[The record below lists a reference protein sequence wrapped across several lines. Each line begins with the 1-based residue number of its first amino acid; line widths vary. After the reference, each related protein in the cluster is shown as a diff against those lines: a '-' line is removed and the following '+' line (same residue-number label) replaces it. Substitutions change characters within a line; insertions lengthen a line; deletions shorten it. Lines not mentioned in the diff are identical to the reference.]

1 MSEYIIEWSGIGADM
16 TDMLN
21 NHVPPCLWPK
31 RIRKDRRRERIVR
44 CRDCKYANED
54 GDECVYFAAWEPL
67 PGGDEFRDVYV
78 DVEPNGF
85 CAWAERRQA

>member
-1 MSEYIIEWSGIGADM
+1 MSEYIIELDSKHSIAL
-16 TDMLN
+16 MLA
-21 NHVPPCLWPK
+21 LAEEA
-31 RIRKDRRRERIVR
+31 RGGDAIRGEVVR

-67 PGGDEFRDVYV
+67 PEGDEFRDVYV

-85 CAWAERRQA
+85 CAWGIKK

>member
-31 RIRKDRRRERIVR
+31 RIREDRRRERIVR
-44 CRDCKYANED
+44 CRDCTHYELGELGQGYCIWEYYTD
-54 GDECVYFAAWEPL
+54 WECEP
-67 PGGDEFRDVYV
+67 D
-78 DVEPNGF
+78 GF
-85 CAWAERRQA
+85 CAWGERRQA

>member
-1 MSEYIIEWSGIGADM
+1 MSEYIIDMSSSSYQSESGLLCADVSQLR
-16 TDMLN
+16 D
-21 NHVPPCLWPK
+21 
-31 RIRKDRRRERIVR
+31 EIVR

-67 PGGDEFRDVYV
+67 PEGDEFRDVYV

-85 CAWAERRQA
+85 CAWGERRGE